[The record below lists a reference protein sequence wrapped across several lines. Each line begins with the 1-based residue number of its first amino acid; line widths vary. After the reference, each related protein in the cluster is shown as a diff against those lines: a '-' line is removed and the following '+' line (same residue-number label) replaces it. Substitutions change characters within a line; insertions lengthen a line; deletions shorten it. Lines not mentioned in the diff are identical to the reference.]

1 MERRQLA
8 VVLAGFAAGAV
19 GLWIYTIFTGTA
31 ELRASLA
38 GVDGSLLA
46 LAVVA
51 AIGSYLCRAE
61 ALSLLLDADRTG
73 PGFLQTLTPFF
84 AATFAKLI
92 APLGTVAG
100 APYLAYVLERIR
112 GVRFERALA
121 GVVGADLMALV
132 PIFTFS
138 IVGFL
143 DRAAAPDVPP
153 VAEGILLG
161 VVAAILIVG
170 GLTIIFFY
178 KREAAELALM
188 AVLRPIRGFVGRHR
202 PRWNERLSDE
212 VVGARV
218 GGFYEAFDSMVD
230 EPAHIIATLA
240 VSFLSWFLMIVPMAL
255 IAQAIGSP
263 VPWPVLFFVVPV
275 SILANIVPTPGG
287 LGAVEI
293 TLTEL
298 LVTYGAMTRPVALAG
313 VLLWRLAT
321 YWIPLLIGAGA
332 TGVVAARWPEPV
344 EVE

>member
-19 GLWIYTIFTGTA
+19 GLWIYTISTGTA
-31 ELRASLA
+31 ALRAILA
-38 GVDGSLLA
+38 AVDVPLLA

-51 AIGSYLCRAE
+51 AIGSYLCRAQ
-61 ALSLLLDADRTG
+61 ALSLLLSADRDG
-73 PGFLQTLTPFF
+73 PGFVQTLTPFF

-92 APLGTVAG
+92 APIGTIAG

-112 GVRFERALA
+112 SVRFERALA

-138 IVGFL
+138 VVGFI
-143 DRAAAPDVPP
+143 DRATDPNVPP

-161 VVAAILIVG
+161 VVASILIVG
-170 GLTIIFFY
+170 GLTIIFFF
-178 KREAAELALM
+178 KREAAELALV
-188 AVLRPIRGFVGRHR
+188 AVVRPIRGFVGRRR

-212 VVGARV
+212 GIGIRV
-218 GGFYEAFDSMVD
+218 DGFYQAFDTMLD
-230 EPAHIIATLA
+230 EPAHLIATLA

-263 VPWPVLFFVVPV
+263 VSLSVLFFVVPV

-321 YWIPLLIGAGA
+321 YWIPLLIGAGTTA
-332 TGVVAARWPEPV
+332 VMAARWPHPGQSR
-344 EVE
+344 